1 MHKGRVEAFS
11 DGFLAI
17 IITVM
22 VLELHTPGGGDLAAL
37 AAAAP
42 KLLLYLLSFVFLAI
56 YWNNHHHMLQ
66 AAERVTGTAL
76 WANMHLLFWLS
87 LIPFVTSWMGE
98 HFGPLPVAAYGV
110 VMLASG
116 SAYFILSRV
125 LLGTH
130 GPESLL
136 ARALRRD
143 VKGVASLLI
152 YLVAALAAVFKPALS
167 CALYVV
173 VALIWL
179 VPDRRIE
186 TLLDSETERRRTR

>member
-76 WANMHLLFWLS
+76 WANMH
-87 LIPFVTSWMGE
+87 
-98 HFGPLPVAAYGV
+98 
-110 VMLASG
+110 
-116 SAYFILSRV
+116 
-125 LLGTH
+125 
-130 GPESLL
+130 
-136 ARALRRD
+136 RD
-143 VKGVASLLI
+143 A
-152 YLVAALAAVFKPALS
+152 
-167 CALYVV
+167 
-173 VALIWL
+173 
-179 VPDRRIE
+179 
-186 TLLDSETERRRTR
+186 T